1 MKHAILTKLKF
12 KKLVTSYYSKMAVQN
27 SLFFRF
33 IYKVYI
39 FNDVLNTRLR
49 LNTNNRNK
57 KAKLLLVGEWYDTFL
72 YVKIQR
78 NRKEEMCANVL
89 KVYSILRYDGE
100 KQDRRGKIS
109 NKTCLVVLLYTSVC
123 NSTLCLTYFSLDMEA
138 MWPLV
143 FTFSLRPLPIS
154 L

>member
-57 KAKLLLVGEWYDTFL
+57 KKPKLASC
-72 YVKIQR
+72 R
-78 NRKEEMCANVL
+78 
-89 KVYSILRYDGE
+89 
-100 KQDRRGKIS
+100 
-109 NKTCLVVLLYTSVC
+109 
-123 NSTLCLTYFSLDMEA
+123 
-138 MWPLV
+138 
-143 FTFSLRPLPIS
+143 
-154 L
+154 